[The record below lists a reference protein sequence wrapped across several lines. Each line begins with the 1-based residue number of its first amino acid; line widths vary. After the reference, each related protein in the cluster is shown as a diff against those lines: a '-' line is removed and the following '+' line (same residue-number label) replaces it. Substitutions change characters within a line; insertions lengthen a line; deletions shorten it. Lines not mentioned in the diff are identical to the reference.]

1 MAKKKKET
9 VKTSNIVASGKRK
22 TSIAKAFITSGN
34 GKIFINRKNI
44 NTFNYFE
51 KLRIKEVIDLDEQI
65 NKEILK
71 NIDIKVIVYGG
82 GKTSRLEAVRL
93 AIAKALV
100 DYSKDKAL
108 RDNFIRYDRSLLVAD
123 TRRKEQRKP
132 NDSKARAKR
141 QKSYR

>member
-51 KLRIKEVIDLDEQI
+51 KLRIKEVIDLAEQI

-108 RDNFIRYDRSLLVAD
+108 RDNFIRCDRSLLVAD

>member
-1 MAKKKKET
+1 MA
-9 VKTSNIVASGKRK
+9 
-22 TSIAKAFITSGN
+22 
-34 GKIFINRKNI
+34 
-44 NTFNYFE
+44 
-51 KLRIKEVIDLDEQI
+51 EQI

>member
-51 KLRIKEVIDLDEQI
+51 KLRIKEVIDLAEQI